1 MHFFDLKQNGHPV
14 TPNCIRF
21 NCEEKTYTKEACDVR
36 TDYSILFPLSS
47 NQNYQSTGFA
57 RCQRGSHSSSTRQTL
72 STHLSMLRPKG
83 FRDPQLDTA
92 HDSRFEFGHSKSLDQ
107 LSVSQA
113 VLCQMPSDQHRRSKA
128 VSSVSA
134 RHPSLGALYSPLVP
148 VYDRHRSSSTSAVG
162 LENGQKHRQ
171 MVFGAPI
178 RSTRLKRAASFGGG
192 RNIGQKRPPLS
203 DRGLGLSQ
211 RPGGLCRRT
220 SKIQDTG
227 NIFQSIEPAAARV
240 N

>member
-14 TPNCIRF
+14 TPKCIWF
-21 NCEEKTYTKEACDVR
+21 NREVKTYTKEACDVR

-57 RCQRGSHSSSTRQTL
+57 RCQRSAHSSSTRQAL
-72 STHLSMLRPKG
+72 STDLSVLRPKS
-83 FRDPQLDTA
+83 FRHSQLDTA

-113 VLCQMPSDQHRRSKA
+113 VLCQMPSDQHRGSEA

-134 RHPSLGALYSPLVP
+134 RHPSPGALYSPLVP
-148 VYDRHRSSSTSAVG
+148 VYDCHRSGAPPAVG

-171 MVFGAPI
+171 VVFGAPI
-178 RSTRLKRAASFGGG
+178 RSTRLKRAASFSGG

-203 DRGLGLSQ
+203 DRGHGLSVRPCCLCWQ
-211 RPGGLCRRT
+211 R
-220 SKIQDTG
+220 SQIQDTG
-227 NIFQSIEPAAARV
+227 NIFQSIEPAAA
-240 N
+240 